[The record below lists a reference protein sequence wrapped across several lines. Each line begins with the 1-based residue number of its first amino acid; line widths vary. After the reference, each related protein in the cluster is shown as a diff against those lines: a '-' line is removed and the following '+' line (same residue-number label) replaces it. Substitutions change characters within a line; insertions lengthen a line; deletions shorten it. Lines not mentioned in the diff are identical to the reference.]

1 MHFAYPAR
9 KNSNPPRYLPRT
21 SPRLPTLRRRHLKP
35 IALLALGVFA
45 LLWLLS
51 GRGGGGRGGASR
63 AGSRGLDTSAA
74 TKAAERKIP
83 GKPPVVLV
91 TVFHEKSDNAEYIK
105 NIKDNRLQ
113 YAEKHGEF
121 TTRPLP
127 HPFSPWTFGLWA
139 LAVGLLGQVQD

>member
-35 IALLALGVFA
+35 IALFGLAVFA
-45 LLWLLS
+45 LLWLFS
-51 GRGGGGRGGASR
+51 RSAGRGS
-63 AGSRGLDTSAA
+63 GSNAA
-74 TKAAERKIP
+74 TKAAERRIA

-91 TVFHEKSDNAEYIK
+91 TVFHEKSDNAEYIR
-105 NIKDNRLQ
+105 NIKDNRLR

-121 TTRPLP
+121 RWCAVCLKPPPHTLP
-127 HPFSPWTFGLWA
+127 R
-139 LAVGLLGQVQD
+139 

>member
-35 IALLALGVFA
+35 LALLALGVLA

-51 GRGGGGRGGASR
+51 GRRGSGGASH
-63 AGSRGLDTSAA
+63 AGARGLDTSAA

-83 GKPPVVLV
+83 GKPPVVVV
-91 TVFHEKSDNAEYIK
+91 TVFHEKNDNAEYIR

-121 TTRPLP
+121 TTKTLS
-127 HPFSPWTFGLWA
+127 HPISGIRASGP
-139 LAVGLLGQVQD
+139 GLLG